1 MGSCKNTCKIWRT
14 MQSYVHTHA
23 SCASRSSKLCENS
36 SSRRPKKIFFRGQS
50 PRTPYGNETY
60 PWALRLGPIG
70 PRLRS
75 TDKSPKN
82 PLKFEE
88 NFFFGSN
95 HQNGSPHI
103 KSCSTDKRRQQ
114 IIHEKVI
121 QNQAH
126 EGTKKSFHEE
136 IMIIH
141 VKASK
146 KNLTWRNH
154 VWRRWQKEQHAKY
167 EEPCKATSTN
177 HASHA
182 KSKLNET

>member
-1 MGSCKNTCKIWRT
+1 

-36 SSRRPKKIFFRGQS
+36 SSRRPKKKISGV
-50 PRTPYGNETY
+50 E
-60 PWALRLGPIG
+60 
-70 PRLRS
+70 
-75 TDKSPKN
+75 N
-82 PLKFEE
+82 PLWSTRHIRERFSSGLLALAYAPRISLQKSSQIRRK
-88 NFFFGSN
+88 FFFGSG
-95 HQNGSPHI
+95 HQNRSPHI

-146 KNLTWRNH
+146 KNLT
-154 VWRRWQKEQHAKY
+154 
-167 EEPCKATSTN
+167 
-177 HASHA
+177 
-182 KSKLNET
+182 